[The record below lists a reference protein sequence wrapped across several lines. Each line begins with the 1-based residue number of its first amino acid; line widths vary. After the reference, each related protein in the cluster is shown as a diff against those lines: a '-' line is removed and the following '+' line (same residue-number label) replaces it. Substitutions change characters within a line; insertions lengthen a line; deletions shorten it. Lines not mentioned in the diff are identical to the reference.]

1 MGRGTGA
8 DANRRLAIP
17 DQGNVA
23 SAAGGDSSG
32 DVAERVAGADAGSN
46 TAQHQQEKT
55 KGVAYD

>member
-46 TAQHQQEKT
+46 TAQHQQEKI